1 MSILG
6 TEFWNARM
14 GLDSLIATL
23 DTAVIGK
30 QVKMFNYAKYKEP
43 PKVGRDPIYI
53 LLTNNHKVYG
63 IDNLVDLLK
72 IPKHMVYTL
81 SLNEVQSKTLFI
93 NNKGEV
99 KRIRMNARGTEY
111 ANTRDELLTTGFKPI
126 RLKRVKK

>member
-1 MSILG
+1 MNILG

-14 GLDSLIATL
+14 GLDSLVATL
-23 DTAVIGK
+23 DTAVISK

-53 LLTNNHKVYG
+53 LLTNNNKVYG

-99 KRIRMNARGTEY
+99 KRIRMNARGIEY

>member
-14 GLDSLIATL
+14 GLDHLVATL
-23 DTAVIGK
+23 DAAVIGK

-53 LLTNNHKVYG
+53 LLINNNKVYG

-81 SLNEVQSKTLFI
+81 SLNETKSKTIFI
-93 NNKGEV
+93 NNKGEIR
-99 KRIRMNARGTEY
+99 RIGMNVRGTEY
-111 ANTRDELLTTGFKPI
+111 ANTRDELLTTGFYPI
-126 RLKRVKK
+126 RMKRIKK

>member
-14 GLDSLIATL
+14 GLDNLVATL
-23 DTAVIGK
+23 DTAVISK

-63 IDNLVDLLK
+63 IDDLVNLLK
-72 IPKHMVYTL
+72 IPKHTVYTL
-81 SLNEVQSKTLFI
+81 SLNEAKSKTIFI
-93 NNKGEV
+93 NNKGEI
-99 KRIRMNARGTEY
+99 KRIGMNVRGTEY
-111 ANTRDELLTTGFKPI
+111 ANTRDELLTTGFYPI
-126 RLKRVKK
+126 RMKRIKK